1 MDFELHPIR
10 DDRGQIIFLHPSGVD
25 ITELKRVE
33 DELRKSSE
41 ELERKVAE
49 RTQESALNL
58 AKSNR
63 KLRSES
69 RPRSTSEN
77 SQPRC
82 CVCKMKSVAAS
93 RAICTTA
100 RARVCPPLKTVPRDA
115 TEFGADALRGFQR
128 QFE

>member
-49 RTQESALNL
+49 RTQESALSL
-58 AKSNR
+58 AKVESEITVR
-63 KLRSES
+63 IQTEEHLRELSAQVLRLQDEE
-69 RPRSTSEN
+69 RRRIARDLHDSTGQSLSALKN
-77 SQPRC
+77 GSARC
-82 CVCKMKSVAAS
+82 N
-93 RAICTTA
+93 
-100 RARVCPPLKTVPRDA
+100 
-115 TEFGADALRGFQR
+115 
-128 QFE
+128 